1 MSKFHLYKLWKSFSN
16 SRPYSGS
23 WQKNGT
29 LLKDMVRI
37 SETKSNISVVTVIM
51 EKKMVELF
59 LIAEVQIRK
68 KAEMPLQR
76 VRFFLVFRNCGN
88 CQYYVHSV
96 RRTFVIKETRYNM
109 WQVVLF
115 MQSVNLPG
123 LGFGFVFISWLFHTW
138 VRSEKGKHPILT
150 SAAWNLIKHPWT
162 ETIQWNLRTTQNEVF
177 QHCG

>member
-1 MSKFHLYKLWKSFSN
+1 
-16 SRPYSGS
+16 
-23 WQKNGT
+23 
-29 LLKDMVRI
+29 MVRI

-109 WQVVLF
+109 
-115 MQSVNLPG
+115 
-123 LGFGFVFISWLFHTW
+123 
-138 VRSEKGKHPILT
+138 
-150 SAAWNLIKHPWT
+150 
-162 ETIQWNLRTTQNEVF
+162 
-177 QHCG
+177 